1 MTETQRVK
9 KVINWLVFMEYAE
22 NERELAEKLGY
33 TKSSFSQIVNG
44 KVPLSERFVQK
55 LASVDRNINE
65 VWIMTGEGNML
76 NSVEAGNKCRNY
88 SGKCLGGDTNAGRKP
103 EKQGQADRRVGCL
116 VETANCGRQKN
127 ACPAGRQCHLCRCRI
142 IEFGQIRYKVPLY

>member
-22 NERELAEKLGY
+22 IERELAEKLGY

-76 NSVEAGNKCRNY
+76 NSVEAGTSVVTIPANVWEVIQPQAESLK
-88 SGKCLGGDTNAGRKP
+88 SKDKQIDELVALLKQQIAEGKKMPAQQGGNATS
-103 EKQGQADRRVGCL
+103 AV
-116 VETANCGRQKN
+116 
-127 ACPAGRQCHLCRCRI
+127 AG
-142 IEFGQIRYKVPLY
+142 

>member
-76 NSVEAGNKCRNY
+76 NSVEAGTSVITIPANVWEVIQTQAESLK
-88 SGKCLGGDTNAGRKP
+88 SKDKQIDELVALLKQQIAEGKKMPAQQGGNATS
-103 EKQGQADRRVGCL
+103 AV
-116 VETANCGRQKN
+116 
-127 ACPAGRQCHLCRCRI
+127 AG
-142 IEFGQIRYKVPLY
+142 

>member
-9 KVINWLVFMEYAE
+9 KVINWLDFMEYAE

-76 NSVEAGNKCRNY
+76 NSVEAGTSVVTIPANVWEVIQTQAESLK
-88 SGKCLGGDTNAGRKP
+88 SKDKQIDELVALLKQQIAEGKKMPAQQGGNATS
-103 EKQGQADRRVGCL
+103 AV
-116 VETANCGRQKN
+116 
-127 ACPAGRQCHLCRCRI
+127 AG
-142 IEFGQIRYKVPLY
+142 

>member
-76 NSVEAGNKCRNY
+76 NSVEAGTSVVTIPANVWEVIQTQAESLK
-88 SGKCLGGDTNAGRKP
+88 SKDKQIDELVALLKQQIAEGKKTPAQQGGNATS
-103 EKQGQADRRVGCL
+103 AV
-116 VETANCGRQKN
+116 
-127 ACPAGRQCHLCRCRI
+127 AG
-142 IEFGQIRYKVPLY
+142 

>member
-1 MTETQRVK
+1 MTETQRIK

-33 TKSSFSQIVNG
+33 TKSSFSQIVNV

-76 NSVEAGNKCRNY
+76 NSVEAGTSVVTIPANVWEVIQTQAESLK
-88 SGKCLGGDTNAGRKP
+88 SKDKQIDELVALLKQQIAEGKKMPAQQGGNATS
-103 EKQGQADRRVGCL
+103 AV
-116 VETANCGRQKN
+116 
-127 ACPAGRQCHLCRCRI
+127 AG
-142 IEFGQIRYKVPLY
+142 

>member
-44 KVPLSERFVQK
+44 KVPLSERFVQNVK
-55 LASVDRNINE
+55 LNHYIAVFERVVLLCKICEQQTSNRIE
-65 VWIMTGEGNML
+65 SLAIE
-76 NSVEAGNKCRNY
+76 
-88 SGKCLGGDTNAGRKP
+88 SGC
-103 EKQGQADRRVGCL
+103 
-116 VETANCGRQKN
+116 
-127 ACPAGRQCHLCRCRI
+127 
-142 IEFGQIRYKVPLY
+142 IRG

>member
-76 NSVEAGNKCRNY
+76 NSVEAGTSVVTIPANVWEVIQTQAESLK
-88 SGKCLGGDTNAGRKP
+88 SKDKQIDELVALLKQQIAEGKKLPAQQGGNATS
-103 EKQGQADRRVGCL
+103 AV
-116 VETANCGRQKN
+116 
-127 ACPAGRQCHLCRCRI
+127 AG
-142 IEFGQIRYKVPLY
+142 

>member
-76 NSVEAGNKCRNY
+76 NSVEAGTSVVTIPANVWEVIQTQAESLK
-88 SGKCLGGDTNAGRKP
+88 SKDKQIDELVALLKQQIAEGKKMPGQQGGNAT
-103 EKQGQADRRVGCL
+103 
-116 VETANCGRQKN
+116 TAV
-127 ACPAGRQCHLCRCRI
+127 AG
-142 IEFGQIRYKVPLY
+142 

>member
-1 MTETQRVK
+1 
-9 KVINWLVFMEYAE
+9 MEYAE

-76 NSVEAGNKCRNY
+76 NSVEAGTSVVTIPANVWEVIQTQAESLK
-88 SGKCLGGDTNAGRKP
+88 SKDKQIDELVALLKQQIAEGKKMPVQQGGNVTSAVAG
-103 EKQGQADRRVGCL
+103 
-116 VETANCGRQKN
+116 
-127 ACPAGRQCHLCRCRI
+127 
-142 IEFGQIRYKVPLY
+142 

>member
-1 MTETQRVK
+1 MTETQRIK

-76 NSVEAGNKCRNY
+76 NSVEAGTSVVTIPANVWEVIQTQAESLK
-88 SGKCLGGDTNAGRKP
+88 SKDKQIDELVALLKQQIAEGKKMPAQQGGNSS
-103 EKQGQADRRVGCL
+103 
-116 VETANCGRQKN
+116 
-127 ACPAGRQCHLCRCRI
+127 
-142 IEFGQIRYKVPLY
+142 

>member
-76 NSVEAGNKCRNY
+76 NSVEAGTSVVTFPAYVWEVIQTQAESLK
-88 SGKCLGGDTNAGRKP
+88 SKDKQIDELVALLKQQIAEGKKMPAQQGGNATS
-103 EKQGQADRRVGCL
+103 AV
-116 VETANCGRQKN
+116 
-127 ACPAGRQCHLCRCRI
+127 AG
-142 IEFGQIRYKVPLY
+142 

>member
-65 VWIMTGEGNML
+65 VWIMTGEGTML
-76 NSVEAGNKCRNY
+76 NSVEAGTSVVTIPANVWEVIQTQAESLK
-88 SGKCLGGDTNAGRKP
+88 SKDKQIDELVALLKQQIAEGKKMPAQQGGNATS
-103 EKQGQADRRVGCL
+103 AV
-116 VETANCGRQKN
+116 
-127 ACPAGRQCHLCRCRI
+127 AG
-142 IEFGQIRYKVPLY
+142 

>member
-76 NSVEAGNKCRNY
+76 NSVEAGTSVVTIPANVWEVIQTQAESLESKDKQIDELVALLKQQIAE
-88 SGKCLGGDTNAGRKP
+88 GKKMPAQQGGNATS
-103 EKQGQADRRVGCL
+103 AV
-116 VETANCGRQKN
+116 
-127 ACPAGRQCHLCRCRI
+127 AG
-142 IEFGQIRYKVPLY
+142 

>member
-76 NSVEAGNKCRNY
+76 NSVEAGTSVVTIPANVWEVIQTQAESLK
-88 SGKCLGGDTNAGRKP
+88 SKDKQIDELVALLKQQIVEGKKMPAQQGGNATS
-103 EKQGQADRRVGCL
+103 AV
-116 VETANCGRQKN
+116 
-127 ACPAGRQCHLCRCRI
+127 AG
-142 IEFGQIRYKVPLY
+142 

>member
-44 KVPLSERFVQK
+44 KAPLSERFVQK

-76 NSVEAGNKCRNY
+76 NSVEAGTSVVTIPANVWEVIQTQAESLK
-88 SGKCLGGDTNAGRKP
+88 SKDKQIDELVALLKQQIAEGKKMPAQQGGNATS
-103 EKQGQADRRVGCL
+103 AV
-116 VETANCGRQKN
+116 
-127 ACPAGRQCHLCRCRI
+127 AG
-142 IEFGQIRYKVPLY
+142 

>member
-76 NSVEAGNKCRNY
+76 NSVEAGTSVVTIPANVWEVIQTQAESLK
-88 SGKCLGGDTNAGRKP
+88 SKDKQIDEMEALLKQQIAEGKEMPAQQGGNDTSAVAG
-103 EKQGQADRRVGCL
+103 
-116 VETANCGRQKN
+116 
-127 ACPAGRQCHLCRCRI
+127 
-142 IEFGQIRYKVPLY
+142 

>member
-33 TKSSFSQIVNG
+33 TKSSFSQIVSG

-76 NSVEAGNKCRNY
+76 NSVEAGTSVVTIPANVWEVIQTQAESLK
-88 SGKCLGGDTNAGRKP
+88 SKDKQIDELVALLKQQIAEGKKMPAQQGGNATS
-103 EKQGQADRRVGCL
+103 AV
-116 VETANCGRQKN
+116 
-127 ACPAGRQCHLCRCRI
+127 AG
-142 IEFGQIRYKVPLY
+142 

>member
-22 NERELAEKLGY
+22 NERELAEMLGY

-44 KVPLSERFVQK
+44 IVPLSERFVQK

-76 NSVEAGNKCRNY
+76 NSVEAGTSVVTIPANVWEVIQTQAESLK
-88 SGKCLGGDTNAGRKP
+88 SKDKQIDELVALLKQQIAEGKKMPAQQGGNATS
-103 EKQGQADRRVGCL
+103 AV
-116 VETANCGRQKN
+116 
-127 ACPAGRQCHLCRCRI
+127 AG
-142 IEFGQIRYKVPLY
+142 

>member
-76 NSVEAGNKCRNY
+76 NSVEAGTSVVTIPANVWEVIQTQAESLK
-88 SGKCLGGDTNAGRKP
+88 SKDKQMDELVALLKQQIAEGKKMPAQQGVNATS
-103 EKQGQADRRVGCL
+103 AV
-116 VETANCGRQKN
+116 
-127 ACPAGRQCHLCRCRI
+127 AG
-142 IEFGQIRYKVPLY
+142 

>member
-33 TKSSFSQIVNG
+33 AKSSFSQIVNG

-76 NSVEAGNKCRNY
+76 NSVEAGTSVVTIPANVWEVIQTQAESLK
-88 SGKCLGGDTNAGRKP
+88 SKDKQIDELVALLKQQIAEGKKMPAQQGGNVTSAVAG
-103 EKQGQADRRVGCL
+103 
-116 VETANCGRQKN
+116 
-127 ACPAGRQCHLCRCRI
+127 
-142 IEFGQIRYKVPLY
+142 

>member
-9 KVINWLVFMEYAE
+9 KVINWLVFMEYAK

-76 NSVEAGNKCRNY
+76 NSVEAGTSVVTIPANVWEVIQTQAESLK
-88 SGKCLGGDTNAGRKP
+88 SKDKQIDELVALLKQQIAEGKKMPAQQGGNATS
-103 EKQGQADRRVGCL
+103 AV
-116 VETANCGRQKN
+116 
-127 ACPAGRQCHLCRCRI
+127 AG
-142 IEFGQIRYKVPLY
+142 

>member
-65 VWIMTGEGNML
+65 AWIMTGEGNML
-76 NSVEAGNKCRNY
+76 NSVEAGTSVVTIPANVWEVIQTQAESLK
-88 SGKCLGGDTNAGRKP
+88 SKDKQIDELVALLKQQIAEGKKMPAQQGGNATS
-103 EKQGQADRRVGCL
+103 AV
-116 VETANCGRQKN
+116 
-127 ACPAGRQCHLCRCRI
+127 AG
-142 IEFGQIRYKVPLY
+142 

>member
-1 MTETQRVK
+1 
-9 KVINWLVFMEYAE
+9 VINWLVFMEYAE

-76 NSVEAGNKCRNY
+76 NSVEAGTSVVTIPANVWEVIQTQAESLK
-88 SGKCLGGDTNAGRKP
+88 SKDKQIDELVALLKQQIAEGKKMPAQQGGNATS
-103 EKQGQADRRVGCL
+103 AV
-116 VETANCGRQKN
+116 
-127 ACPAGRQCHLCRCRI
+127 AG
-142 IEFGQIRYKVPLY
+142 

>member
-76 NSVEAGNKCRNY
+76 NSVEAGTSVVTIPANVWEVIQ
-88 SGKCLGGDTNAGRKP
+88 T
-103 EKQGQADRRVGCL
+103 QADRRVGCL

>member
-1 MTETQRVK
+1 MTEIQRVK
-9 KVINWLVFMEYAE
+9 KVINWLVYMEYAE

-55 LASVDRNINE
+55 LASVDENINE

-76 NSVEAGNKCRNY
+76 NSVEAGTSVVTIPANVWEVIQTQAESLK
-88 SGKCLGGDTNAGRKP
+88 SKDKQIDELVALLKQQIAEGKKMPAQQGGNVTSAVAG
-103 EKQGQADRRVGCL
+103 
-116 VETANCGRQKN
+116 
-127 ACPAGRQCHLCRCRI
+127 
-142 IEFGQIRYKVPLY
+142 

>member
-76 NSVEAGNKCRNY
+76 NSVEAGTSVVTIPADVWEVIQTQAESLK
-88 SGKCLGGDTNAGRKP
+88 SKDKQIDELVALLKQQIAEGKKMPAQQGGNATS
-103 EKQGQADRRVGCL
+103 AV
-116 VETANCGRQKN
+116 
-127 ACPAGRQCHLCRCRI
+127 AG
-142 IEFGQIRYKVPLY
+142 

>member
-1 MTETQRVK
+1 MTETQRIK

-44 KVPLSERFVQK
+44 KVPLSKRFVQK

-76 NSVEAGNKCRNY
+76 NSVEAGTSVVTIPANVWEVIQTQAESLK
-88 SGKCLGGDTNAGRKP
+88 SKDKQIDELVALLKQQIAEGKKMPAQQGGNVTSAVAG
-103 EKQGQADRRVGCL
+103 
-116 VETANCGRQKN
+116 
-127 ACPAGRQCHLCRCRI
+127 
-142 IEFGQIRYKVPLY
+142 

>member
-76 NSVEAGNKCRNY
+76 NSVEAGTSVVTIPANVWEVIQTQAE
-88 SGKCLGGDTNAGRKP
+88 SL
-103 EKQGQADRRVGCL
+103 KQGQADRRVGCL

>member
-76 NSVEAGNKCRNY
+76 NSVEAGTSVVTIPANVWEVIQTQAESLKSKDKQIDELVALLNQQIAE
-88 SGKCLGGDTNAGRKP
+88 GKKMPAQQGGNATS
-103 EKQGQADRRVGCL
+103 AV
-116 VETANCGRQKN
+116 
-127 ACPAGRQCHLCRCRI
+127 AG
-142 IEFGQIRYKVPLY
+142 

>member
-1 MTETQRVK
+1 
-9 KVINWLVFMEYAE
+9 MEYAE
-22 NERELAEKLGY
+22 NERELAEKLVY

-76 NSVEAGNKCRNY
+76 NSVEAGTSVVTIPANVWEVIQTQAESLK
-88 SGKCLGGDTNAGRKP
+88 SKDKQIDELVALLKQQIAEGKKMPAQQGGNATS
-103 EKQGQADRRVGCL
+103 AV
-116 VETANCGRQKN
+116 
-127 ACPAGRQCHLCRCRI
+127 AG
-142 IEFGQIRYKVPLY
+142 

>member
-76 NSVEAGNKCRNY
+76 NSVEAGTSVVTIPANVWEVIQTQAESLK
-88 SGKCLGGDTNAGRKP
+88 SKDKQIDELVALLKQQIAEGKKMPAPQGGNATS
-103 EKQGQADRRVGCL
+103 AV
-116 VETANCGRQKN
+116 
-127 ACPAGRQCHLCRCRI
+127 AG
-142 IEFGQIRYKVPLY
+142 

>member
-76 NSVEAGNKCRNY
+76 NSVEAGTSVVTIPANVWEVIQTQAESLK
-88 SGKCLGGDTNAGRKP
+88 SKDKQIDELVALLKQQIAQGKKMPAQQGGNATS
-103 EKQGQADRRVGCL
+103 AV
-116 VETANCGRQKN
+116 
-127 ACPAGRQCHLCRCRI
+127 AG
-142 IEFGQIRYKVPLY
+142 

>member
-1 MTETQRVK
+1 
-9 KVINWLVFMEYAE
+9 MEYAE

-33 TKSSFSQIVNG
+33 TKSSFSQIING

-76 NSVEAGNKCRNY
+76 NSVETGLSVVTIPANVWEVIQTQAESLKSKDKQIDELVAMLKQQIAESKKTPAQQGGNATSAVAG
-88 SGKCLGGDTNAGRKP
+88 
-103 EKQGQADRRVGCL
+103 
-116 VETANCGRQKN
+116 
-127 ACPAGRQCHLCRCRI
+127 
-142 IEFGQIRYKVPLY
+142 

>member
-76 NSVEAGNKCRNY
+76 NSVEAVTSVVNIPANVWEVIQTQAESLKSKDKQIDELVALLKQQIAEGKKMPAQQGGNAT
-88 SGKCLGGDTNAGRKP
+88 SAVAG
-103 EKQGQADRRVGCL
+103 
-116 VETANCGRQKN
+116 
-127 ACPAGRQCHLCRCRI
+127 
-142 IEFGQIRYKVPLY
+142 